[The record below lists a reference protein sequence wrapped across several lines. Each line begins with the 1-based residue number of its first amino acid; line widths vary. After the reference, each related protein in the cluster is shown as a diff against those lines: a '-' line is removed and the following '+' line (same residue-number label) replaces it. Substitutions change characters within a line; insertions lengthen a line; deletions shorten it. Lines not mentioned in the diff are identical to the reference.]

1 MPLPLDSRFSPR
13 RRYLL
18 GISGGRDSVAL
29 LHALLDTGADKLVL
43 CHLNHQL
50 RGLFSVHDAAFV
62 RELAELHGL
71 PFEIARANVQ
81 RRSEEEKVSLE
92 VAARRA
98 RHEFFVEC
106 ARKHR
111 CPHVLLAH
119 HADDNAETVL
129 LNLLRGSAGLK
140 GMRYQ
145 SDLTVHRKKLSL
157 LRPLLGV
164 RRREI
169 DAYLEERN
177 IFYREDASNKDP
189 FTARNRLRSEALPL
203 LQELMERDV
212 VPAIVRAARAS
223 REDQKALDDLL
234 GVLDLVDPQER
245 LFLPKLRILPAPL
258 QRRALFLYLLDSDV
272 PDLSRELI
280 DRCLALL
287 DPASPSKVNLPGG
300 RHCCRRAS
308 RIFVE

>member
-29 LHALLDTGADKLVL
+29 LHALLDIGADKLVL

-62 RELAELHGL
+62 RELAELHEL

-81 RRSEEEKVSLE
+81 RRAEEEKISLE

-140 GMRYQ
+140 GMKYQ
-145 SDLTVHRKKLSL
+145 SNLMVDRKKLSL

-164 RRREI
+164 RRSEI
-169 DAYLEERN
+169 DAYLEEGG
-177 IFYREDASNKDP
+177 ILYREDASNKDP

-223 REDQKALDDLL
+223 REDQEALDDLL

-245 LFLPKLRILPAPL
+245 LFLPKLRTLPGPL
-258 QRRALFLYLLDSDV
+258 QRRALFLYLLDSGV

-280 DRCLALL
+280 DRCLALM
-287 DPASPSKVNLPGG
+287 DSTSPSKVNLPGG
-300 RHCCRRAS
+300 RHCCRRAG
-308 RIFVE
+308 RILVE